1 MKITRRTFV
10 NLTSAAMVAAPY
22 VGSAKAQSRGDD
34 PLGIRG
40 DFPLL
45 KTTNFLNTAYHSV
58 APQQVVDAGVQFYR
72 DRGNPADGIGPWI
85 GEGRAVR
92 AKFAKMVGADA
103 GEIGLIHATS
113 DAENIVANALD
124 LKEGDNIV
132 TDDLQYVAS
141 FVLYDHFAKTKG
153 IEVRIVKR
161 DETGASNFSEFE
173 KLVDDK
179 TRIVSVSWV
188 SHENGYQHN
197 LKALSDLAHSHDA
210 YLYVDAIQ
218 GVGMLELDVK
228 QAGIDFFGCGTYK
241 WLLGSYGVAFFYI
254 RAELQDIIP
263 ADRRGMLSVTNTEIM
278 TDFDSYPDAAKYGYA
293 TPAFGAIT
301 VVGTALD
308 YIAKV
313 GVGNIE
319 KHTLPLAA
327 AMRDAIVENGLK
339 TDTPKGNR
347 SAIVTFYHGKDPA
360 AVKALFDSENIKV
373 TYKHGGTKIRIGASL
388 FNNQSDIDHFS
399 AVAGEIAALAD
410 V

>member
-22 VGSAKAQSRGDD
+22 ATSAKAQSSGDD

-45 KTTNFLNTAYHSV
+45 ETTNFLNTAYHSV
-58 APQQVVDAGVQFYR
+58 APQQVVDAGVQFYL

-92 AKFAKMVGADA
+92 AKFANMVGAKTS
-103 GEIGLIHATS
+103 EIGLIHATS

-153 IEVRIVKR
+153 VEVRIVKR
-161 DETGASNFSEFE
+161 DESGASNYSEFE

-188 SHENGYQHN
+188 SHENGFQHD
-197 LKALSDLAHSHDA
+197 LKSLSDLAHSHDA

-228 QAGIDFFGCGTYK
+228 ETGIDFFGCGTYK
-241 WLLGSYGVAFFYI
+241 WLLGSYGAAFFYI
-254 RAELQDIIP
+254 RDELQDIIP

-308 YIAKV
+308 YIASV

-319 KHTLPLAA
+319 KHTVPLAA
-327 AMRDAIVENGLK
+327 QMREAIVENGLR
-339 TDTPKGNR
+339 TDTPRGNR
-347 SAIVTFYHGKDPA
+347 SAIVTFFHGKDPA
-360 AVKALFDSENIKV
+360 TVKALFDSENIKA
-373 TYKHGGTKIRIGASL
+373 TYKHGGTKIRVGASL
-388 FNNQSDIDHFS
+388 FNNQSDIDHFKQ
-399 AVAGEIAALAD
+399 VTGKLAAL
-410 V
+410 

>member
-22 VGSAKAQSRGDD
+22 ATSAKAQSSGDD

-45 KTTNFLNTAYHSV
+45 ETTNFLNTAYHSV
-58 APQQVVDAGVQFYR
+58 APQQVVDAGVQFYL
-72 DRGNPADGIGPWI
+72 DRGNPADG
-85 GEGRAVR
+85 
-92 AKFAKMVGADA
+92 
-103 GEIGLIHATS
+103 
-113 DAENIVANALD
+113 
-124 LKEGDNIV
+124 NIV

-153 IEVRIVKR
+153 VEVRIVKR
-161 DETGASNFSEFE
+161 DESGASNYSEFE

-188 SHENGYQHN
+188 SHENGFQHD
-197 LKALSDLAHSHDA
+197 LKSLSDLAHSHDA

-228 QAGIDFFGCGTYK
+228 ETGIDFFGCGTYK
-241 WLLGSYGVAFFYI
+241 WLLGSYGAAFFYI
-254 RAELQDIIP
+254 RDELQDIIP

-308 YIAKV
+308 YIASV

-319 KHTLPLAA
+319 KHTVPLAA
-327 AMRDAIVENGLK
+327 QMREAIVENGLR
-339 TDTPKGNR
+339 TDTPRGNR
-347 SAIVTFYHGKDPA
+347 SAIVTFFHGKDPA
-360 AVKALFDSENIKV
+360 TVKALFDSENIKA
-373 TYKHGGTKIRIGASL
+373 TYKHGGTKIRVGASL
-388 FNNQSDIDHFS
+388 FNNQSDIDHFKQ
-399 AVAGEIAALAD
+399 VTGKLAAL
-410 V
+410 

>member
-22 VGSAKAQSRGDD
+22 VGSASAQVSDDD

-45 KTTNFLNTAYHSV
+45 KTTNFLNTPYHSV

-92 AKFAKMVGADA
+92 AKFAKMVGAQTS
-103 GEIGLIHATS
+103 EIGLIHATS

-153 IEVRIVKR
+153 IDVRIVKR
-161 DETGASNFSEFE
+161 DETGATTIDEFE
-173 KLVDDK
+173 KLVDEN

-188 SHENGYQHN
+188 SHENGYQHD
-197 LKALSDLAHSHDA
+197 LKGLASLAHSHGA

-228 QAGIDFFGCGTYK
+228 DTDIDFFGCGTYK
-241 WLLGSYGVAFFYI
+241 WLLGSYGAAFFYI
-254 RAELQDIIP
+254 RKDLQNIIP

-278 TDFDSYPDAAKYGYA
+278 TDFNSYPDAAKYGFA

-313 GVGNIE
+313 GVKNIE
-319 KHTLPLAA
+319 THTVQLAA
-327 AMRDAIVENGLK
+327 QMRTAIVENGLK
-339 TDTPKGNR
+339 TDTPEGNR

-360 AVKALFDSENIKV
+360 AVKALFDKENIKA
-373 TYKHGGTKIRIGASL
+373 TYKHGGSKIRVGAAL

-399 AVAGEIAALAD
+399 KMTSKIATLAD
-410 V
+410 I